1 MAYAAITKPS
11 LHFNTI
17 TYTGDGTSPKAR
29 TGVGFQP
36 DWVWSK
42 TRSSVKNHQLIDS
55 VRGAD
60 KTLQSSV
67 ADTEGNQF
75 SYGYLQSFDSD
86 GFTSI
91 TGSTATD
98 NWNANG
104 TNYVAWNW
112 KAGGTA
118 SANNDG
124 SITSTVSVNT
134 TAGFSIVKWSASASA
149 TIGHGLGQ
157 KPAMVI
163 TKSRDNATNW
173 ATWHQGLSGTE
184 QNVGVNLN
192 TTAAESSFYT
202 NYWGAGGFT
211 SSVFGVLNSGF
222 HNNVGEMIA
231 YCFAEKK
238 GYSKFGRYKGTGNA
252 DNGAFIYTGFKP
264 ALFIQKRVDSTND
277 WHIHD
282 NKRNTSNPLV
292 DFLMANSSNAEAN
305 DTGKALD
312 FLSNGVKMRTTHAS
326 HNASGGS
333 YIYMA
338 FAENP
343 FVANVGSN
351 GIPATAV

>member
-11 LHFNTI
+11 LHFNTKL
-17 TYTGDGTSPKAR
+17 YTGNGSTQSI

-36 DWVWSK
+36 DMTWIKCRDTTNRW
-42 TRSSVKNHQLIDS
+42 HFLFDS
-55 VRGAD
+55 NRGANKRLVTNGD
-60 KTLQSSV
+60 YVESTTTSLT
-67 ADTEGNQF
+67 A
-75 SYGYLQSFDSD
+75 FDSD
-86 GFTSI
+86 GFSL
-91 TGSTATD
+91 
-98 NWNANG
+98 ANQ
-104 TNYVAWNW
+104 TNVNDSGENIVSWNW

-173 ATWHQGLSGTE
+173 ATWHQSLSGTE
-184 QNVGVNLN
+184 QNVGVTLN
-192 TTAAESSFYT
+192 TTAAEASFYT
-202 NYWGAGGFT
+202 NYWGTGGFT

-222 HNNVGEMIA
+222 HNNAGEMIA

-238 GYSKFGRYKGTGNA
+238 GYSKFGRYRGNA
-252 DNGAFIYTGFKP
+252 NANGVFVHTGFKP
-264 ALFIQKRVDSTND
+264 AFFISKRVDAVKD
-277 WHIHD
+277 WHVLD
-282 NKRNTSNPLV
+282 NKRSTSNVRAALLYPNLA
-292 DFLMANSSNAEAN
+292 DAEA
-305 DTGKALD
+305 TPTSCD
-312 FLSNGVKMRTTHAS
+312 FLSNGIKMRTANSFLNET
-326 HNASGGS
+326 GGQ

>member
-11 LHFNTI
+11 LHFNTKL
-17 TYTGDGTSPKAR
+17 YTGNGSTQSI

-36 DWVWSK
+36 DMTWIKCRDTANRW
-42 TRSSVKNHQLIDS
+42 HFLFDS
-55 VRGAD
+55 NRGANKRLVTNGD
-60 KTLQSSV
+60 YVESTTTSLT
-67 ADTEGNQF
+67 A
-75 SYGYLQSFDSD
+75 FDSD
-86 GFTSI
+86 GFSL
-91 TGSTATD
+91 
-98 NWNANG
+98 ANQ
-104 TNYVAWNW
+104 TNVNDSGENIVSWNW

-134 TAGFSIVKWSASASA
+134 TAGFSIVKWSASANA

-173 ATWHQGLSGTE
+173 ATWHQSLSGTE
-184 QNVGVNLN
+184 EDVGVSLN
-192 TTAAESSFYT
+192 TTAAEASFYT
-202 NYWGAGGFT
+202 DYWGTGGFT

-222 HNNVGEMIA
+222 HNNAGEMIA

-238 GYSKFGRYKGTGNA
+238 GYSKFGRYRGNA
-252 DNGAFIYTGFKP
+252 NANGVFVHTGFKP
-264 ALFIQKRVDSTND
+264 AFFISKRVDAVKD
-277 WHIHD
+277 WHIID
-282 NKRNTSNPLV
+282 NKRSTSNVRAALLYPNLT
-292 DFLMANSSNAEAN
+292 DAEA
-305 DTGKALD
+305 TPTSCD
-312 FLSNGVKMRTTHAS
+312 FLSNGIKMRTANSFLNET
-326 HNASGGS
+326 GGQ

-351 GIPATAV
+351 GIPATAE

>member
-11 LHFNTI
+11 LHFNTKL
-17 TYTGDGTSPKAR
+17 YTGNGSTQSI

-36 DWVWSK
+36 DMTWIKCRDTTNRW
-42 TRSSVKNHQLIDS
+42 HFLFDS
-55 VRGAD
+55 NRGANKRLVTNGD
-60 KTLQSSV
+60 YVESTTTSLT
-67 ADTEGNQF
+67 A
-75 SYGYLQSFDSD
+75 FDSD
-86 GFTSI
+86 GFSL
-91 TGSTATD
+91 
-98 NWNANG
+98 ANQ
-104 TNYVAWNW
+104 TNVNDSGENIVSWNW

-134 TAGFSIVKWSASASA
+134 TAGFSIVKWSASANA

-173 ATWHQGLSGTE
+173 ATWHQSLSGTE
-184 QNVGVNLN
+184 EDVGVSLN
-192 TTAAESSFYT
+192 TTAAEASFYT
-202 NYWGAGGFT
+202 DYWGTGGFT

-222 HNNVGEMIA
+222 HNNAGEMIA

-238 GYSKFGRYKGTGNA
+238 GYSKFGRYRGNA
-252 DNGAFIYTGFKP
+252 NANGVFVYTGFKP
-264 ALFIQKRVDSTND
+264 AFFISKRVDAVKD
-277 WHIHD
+277 WHIID
-282 NKRNTSNPLV
+282 NKRSTSNVRAALLYPNLA
-292 DFLMANSSNAEAN
+292 DAEA
-305 DTGKALD
+305 TPTSCD
-312 FLSNGVKMRTTHAS
+312 FLSNGIKMRTANSFLNET
-326 HNASGGS
+326 GGQ

-351 GIPATAV
+351 GIPATAE

>member
-11 LHFNTI
+11 LHFNTKL
-17 TYTGDGTSPKAR
+17 YTGNGSTQSI

-36 DWVWSK
+36 DMTWIKCRDTTNRW
-42 TRSSVKNHQLIDS
+42 HFLFDS
-55 VRGAD
+55 NRGANKRLVTNGD
-60 KTLQSSV
+60 YVESTTTSLT
-67 ADTEGNQF
+67 A
-75 SYGYLQSFDSD
+75 FDSD
-86 GFTSI
+86 GFSL
-91 TGSTATD
+91 
-98 NWNANG
+98 ANQ
-104 TNYVAWNW
+104 TNVNDSGENIVSWNW

-157 KPAMVI
+157 QPAMVI

-173 ATWHQGLSGTE
+173 ATWHQSLSGTE
-184 QNVGVNLN
+184 QNVGVTLN
-192 TTAAESSFYT
+192 TTAAEASFYT
-202 NYWGAGGFT
+202 NYWGTGGFT

-222 HNNVGEMIA
+222 HNNAGEMIA

-238 GYSKFGRYKGTGNA
+238 GYSKFGRYRGNA
-252 DNGAFIYTGFKP
+252 NANGVFVHTGFKP
-264 ALFIQKRVDSTND
+264 AFFISKRVDAVKD
-277 WHIHD
+277 WHVLD
-282 NKRNTSNPLV
+282 NKRSTSNVRAALLYPNLA
-292 DFLMANSSNAEAN
+292 DAEA
-305 DTGKALD
+305 TPTSCD
-312 FLSNGVKMRTTHAS
+312 FLSNGIKMRTANSFLNET
-326 HNASGGS
+326 GGQ

>member
-11 LHFNTI
+11 LHFNTKL
-17 TYTGDGTSPKAR
+17 YTGNGSTQSI

-36 DWVWSK
+36 DMTWIKCRDTTNRW
-42 TRSSVKNHQLIDS
+42 HFLFDS
-55 VRGAD
+55 NRGANKRLVTNGD
-60 KTLQSSV
+60 YVESTTTSLT
-67 ADTEGNQF
+67 A
-75 SYGYLQSFDSD
+75 FDSD
-86 GFTSI
+86 GFSL
-91 TGSTATD
+91 
-98 NWNANG
+98 ANQ
-104 TNYVAWNW
+104 TNVNDSGENIVSWNW

-134 TAGFSIVKWSASASA
+134 TAGFSIVKWSASANA

-173 ATWHQGLSGTE
+173 ATWHQSLSGTE
-184 QNVGVNLN
+184 EDVGVSLN
-192 TTAAESSFYT
+192 TTAAEASFYT
-202 NYWGAGGFT
+202 DYWGTGGFT

-222 HNNVGEMIA
+222 HNNAGEMIA

-238 GYSKFGRYKGTGNA
+238 GYSKFGRYRGNA
-252 DNGAFIYTGFKP
+252 NANGVFVHTGFKP
-264 ALFIQKRVDSTND
+264 AFFISKRVDAVKD
-277 WHIHD
+277 WHVLD
-282 NKRNTSNPLV
+282 NKRSTSNVRAALLYPNLT
-292 DFLMANSSNAEAN
+292 DAEA
-305 DTGKALD
+305 TPTSCD
-312 FLSNGVKMRTTHAS
+312 FLSNGIKMRTANSFLNET
-326 HNASGGS
+326 GGQ

-351 GIPATAV
+351 GIPATAE

>member
-11 LHFNTI
+11 LHFNTKL
-17 TYTGDGTSPKAR
+17 YTGNGSTQSI

-36 DWVWSK
+36 DMTWIKCRDTTNRW
-42 TRSSVKNHQLIDS
+42 HFLFDS
-55 VRGAD
+55 NRGANKRLVTNGD
-60 KTLQSSV
+60 YVESTTTSLT
-67 ADTEGNQF
+67 A
-75 SYGYLQSFDSD
+75 FDSD
-86 GFTSI
+86 GFSL
-91 TGSTATD
+91 
-98 NWNANG
+98 ANQ
-104 TNYVAWNW
+104 TNVNDSGENIVSWNW

-134 TAGFSIVKWSASASA
+134 TAGFSIVKWSASANA

-173 ATWHQGLSGTE
+173 ATWHQSLSGTE
-184 QNVGVNLN
+184 EDVGVSLN
-192 TTAAESSFYT
+192 TTAAEASFYT
-202 NYWGAGGFT
+202 DYWGTGGFT

-222 HNNVGEMIA
+222 HNNAGEMIA

-238 GYSKFGRYKGTGNA
+238 GYSKFGRYRGNA
-252 DNGAFIYTGFKP
+252 NANGVFVYTGFKP
-264 ALFIQKRVDSTND
+264 AFFISKRVDAVKD
-277 WHIHD
+277 WHIID
-282 NKRNTSNPLV
+282 NKRSTSNVRAALLYPNLT
-292 DFLMANSSNAEAN
+292 DAEA
-305 DTGKALD
+305 TPTSCD
-312 FLSNGVKMRTTHAS
+312 FLSNGIKMRTANSFLNET
-326 HNASGGS
+326 GGQ

-351 GIPATAV
+351 GIPATAE

>member
-11 LHFNTI
+11 LHFNTKL
-17 TYTGDGTSPKAR
+17 YTGNGSTQSI

-36 DWVWSK
+36 DWLWIK
-42 TRSSVKNHQLIDS
+42 NRSGTNNHILQDV
-55 VRGAD
+55 VRGATKSLESD
-60 KTLQSSV
+60 GSGTETTSSTRV
-67 ADTEGNQF
+67 TA
-75 SYGYLQSFDSD
+75 FDSD
-86 GFTSI
+86 GFSI
-91 TGSTATD
+91 G
-98 NWNANG
+98 NAG
-104 TNYVAWNW
+104 TNNTNSSNYVAWNW

-163 TKSRDNATNW
+163 TKSRDNSTNW

-222 HNNVGEMIA
+222 HNNAGEMIA

-326 HNASGGS
+326 HNASGAS
-333 YIYMA
+333 YIYMV

-343 FVANVGSN
+343 LVANVGSN

>member
-1 MAYAAITKPS
+1 MAYAGITKPN

-17 TYTGDGTSPKAR
+17 TYTGDGNATKAI

-36 DWVWSK
+36 DWIWIKKRSGVASHMVSDAARGVTK
-42 TRSSVKNHQLIDS
+42 TIY
-55 VRGAD
+55 
-60 KTLQSSV
+60 
-67 ADTEGNQF
+67 TESTSAELTSNQ
-75 SYGYLQSFDSD
+75 YGWVSAFGTD
-86 GFTSI
+86 GFT
-91 TGSTATD
+91 TTNT
-98 NWNANG
+98 NANAVNG
-104 TNYVAWNW
+104 NGETYVSWNW
-112 KAGGTA
+112 KAGNSSG

-134 TAGFSIVKWSASASA
+134 TAGFSIVKWSASANA

-173 ATWHQGLSGTE
+173 ATWHQSLSGTE
-184 QNVGVNLN
+184 EDVGVNLN
-192 TTAAESSFYT
+192 TTAAEASFYT
-202 NYWGAGGFT
+202 DYWGTGGFT

-222 HNNVGEMIA
+222 HNNAGEMIA

-238 GYSKFGRYKGTGNA
+238 GYSKFGRYRGNA
-252 DNGAFIYTGFKP
+252 NANGVFVYTGFKP
-264 ALFIQKRVDSTND
+264 AFFISKRVDAVKD
-277 WHIHD
+277 WHIID
-282 NKRNTSNPLV
+282 NKRSTSNVRAALLYPNLT
-292 DFLMANSSNAEAN
+292 DAEA
-305 DTGKALD
+305 TPTSCD
-312 FLSNGVKMRTTHAS
+312 FLSNGIKMRTANSFLNET
-326 HNASGGS
+326 GGQ